1 MAQKKAMSVYINNT
15 WVQQHE
21 RYWIAKAVAFSEN
34 GNDLTISACHNSPE
48 LAYQRL
54 IDGTKELRLVPAGWD
69 E

>member
-34 GNDLTISACHNSPE
+34 GNDLTISACHNSP
-48 LAYQRL
+48 
-54 IDGTKELRLVPAGWD
+54 D
-69 E
+69 